1 MHKIGFVP
9 KIRSFDEDFLS
20 VYENYFEI
28 YLSNPSFI
36 AGNSILHTFLLHNL
50 SDEDFPG
57 GELLG
62 YYYFD
67 QQQQS
72 IAPRV
77 FTIPEMKS
85 GEETDEFIISK
96 AIAPDFLGIGK
107 IPRWAR
113 TCAVVFFLRARD
125 GDDIEVHR
133 TYDTEFE
140 VRADLE
146 PQINKAEYVY
156 PVLPSTFGSIIKQ
169 GQEVYVTM
177 EQAKGDYRFYVSVD
191 GKIIT
196 EIEG

>member
-1 MHKIGFVP
+1 
-9 KIRSFDEDFLS
+9 
-20 VYENYFEI
+20 
-28 YLSNPSFI
+28 
-36 AGNSILHTFLLHNL
+36 LLHNL
-50 SDEDFPG
+50 SDGDFPG

-77 FTIPEMKS
+77 FAIPEMKS
-85 GEETDEFIISK
+85 GEEIDEFIISK

-156 PVLPSTFGSIIKQ
+156 PVLPSTF
-169 GQEVYVTM
+169 ER
-177 EQAKGDYRFYVSVD
+177 DD
-191 GKIIT
+191 H
-196 EIEG
+196 